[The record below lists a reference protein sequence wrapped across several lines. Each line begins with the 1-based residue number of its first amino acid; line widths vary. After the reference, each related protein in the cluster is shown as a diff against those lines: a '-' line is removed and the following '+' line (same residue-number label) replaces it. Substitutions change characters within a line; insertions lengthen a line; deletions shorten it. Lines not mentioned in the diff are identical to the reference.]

1 MDAIGL
7 GDFYIIDLVKL
18 SKPLK
23 LIQKTMAIKNRIYYE
38 NKKNLNFNLNQFFN
52 YILMKSSSKKR
63 LSVNIK

>member
-23 LIQKTMAIKNRIYYE
+23 LIQKTMAKKIIIIKTIT
-38 NKKNLNFNLNQFFN
+38 
-52 YILMKSSSKKR
+52 ST
-63 LSVNIK
+63 

>member
-23 LIQKTMAIKNRIYYE
+23 LIPKKQWQKKIVYTMKT
-38 NKKNLNFNLNQFFN
+38 KKPQLQPKPVF
-52 YILMKSSSKKR
+52 
-63 LSVNIK
+63 

>member
-7 GDFYIIDLVKL
+7 GNFYIIDLVKL

-23 LIQKTMAIKNRIYYE
+23 LIQKTMAKKNRIYYE

-52 YILMKSSSKKR
+52 YILMKSSSKKG
-63 LSVNIK
+63 

>member
-23 LIQKTMAIKNRIYYE
+23 LIQKTMAKKNRIYYE
-38 NKKNLNFNLNQFFN
+38 NKKT
-52 YILMKSSSKKR
+52 
-63 LSVNIK
+63 

>member
-23 LIQKTMAIKNRIYYE
+23 LIQKNNGPQSNIVKAIYTMKT
-38 NKKNLNFNLNQFFN
+38 KKPQQNQFFN
-52 YILMKSSSKKR
+52 YILMKSSSKKG
-63 LSVNIK
+63 